1 MITIISGES
10 IHKIVWYPEFIKLH
24 LSGAVLFLSETD
36 RSIVIQ
42 NFNKKRDIYCNA
54 CNTFEIQLM
63 EDILNKVKEFAD
75 QAHGEQKR
83 KYTGER
89 YIVHPVRVMNICR
102 QYTDNP
108 VVLSAALLHD
118 VLEDTPVGKD
128 NLYRFVENIMGAEAS
143 ARVVDLVVALTDVY
157 VKEKFPL
164 LNRKRRKKKESER
177 LAMIPADAQTI
188 KYADIIDNTMDITHN
203 DPDFAPF
210 YLRECRSILTGM
222 KDGNPELLKRA
233 IESVEGNLLK
243 FQR

>member
-1 MITIISGES
+1 
-10 IHKIVWYPEFIKLH
+10 
-24 LSGAVLFLSETD
+24 
-36 RSIVIQ
+36 
-42 NFNKKRDIYCNA
+42 
-54 CNTFEIQLM
+54 M
-63 EDILNKVKEFAD
+63 EDILKKVTDFAD

-89 YIVHPVRVMNICR
+89 YIAHPVRVMNTCR

-128 NLYRFVENIMGAEAS
+128 KIYRFLENVMGGEQS
-143 ARVVDLVVALTDVY
+143 ARVVKLVEALTDVY

-177 LAMIPADAQTI
+177 LGTIPADAQTI
-188 KYADIIDNTMDITHN
+188 KYADIMDNTVDISHN
-203 DPDFAPF
+203 DPNFAPV
-210 YLRECRSILTGM
+210 YLKECRLLLTNM
-222 KDGNPELLKRA
+222 KNGNPELYNRA
-233 IESVEGNLLK
+233 IQSVEENLQK